1 MRGKKMNESTRPE
14 TPDDVDVAALLRAVG
29 ARPAASA
36 EAAAAVRASVAA
48 EWRAAVATRQ
58 RRRQFTGWAAAA
70 SITVA
75 ALGVWLVRP
84 LVQTE
89 PQVVASL
96 TRVVGSVEQNRGDGR
111 WTPLAAAGPIESGT
125 RLRTAAD
132 GRAALQL
139 SNGVALRLDART
151 LVAFEDTTRAQLAR
165 GALYVDSGSTPG
177 TPGPQFELDTPA
189 GRVAHLGTQ
198 YEARIVDGGV
208 RVAVREGRVR
218 LSRAADDVVGTAGES
233 LTIQGDRVVRA
244 PLAPTAADWNWVADV
259 TPPFGLEGRTVEEF
273 LVWAARE
280 TGRTIVYASSDAA
293 RQARSVTLSGT
304 VEGLTPDEAVQAVL
318 STTSLQPV
326 VGAEQIR
333 VEAPQ
338 R

>member
-1 MRGKKMNESTRPE
+1 MNESSPQD
-14 TPDDVDVAALLRAVG
+14 TPDDLDVAALLRAVG

-48 EWRAAVATRQ
+48 EWRAAVAARQ

-70 SITVA
+70 SVTVA
-75 ALGVWLVRP
+75 ALGIWLIRP

-89 PQVVASL
+89 PEVVASL

-111 WTPLAAAGPIESGT
+111 WTPLESAGPIESGT
-125 RLRTAAD
+125 QLRTATD

-139 SNGVALRLDART
+139 SNGVTLRLDART
-151 LVAFEDTTRAQLAR
+151 LVAFEDTTHARLAQ
-165 GALYVDSGSTPG
+165 GAAYVDTGRTPG
-177 TPGPQFELDTPA
+177 AASPQFELDTPG
-189 GRVAHLGTQ
+189 GRIAHLGTQ
-198 YEARIVDGGV
+198 YEARIVDGNV
-208 RVAVREGRVR
+208 RVGVREGRVR
-218 LSRAADDVVGTAGES
+218 LARAAGDVVGTAGES

-259 TPPFGLEGRTVEEF
+259 TPPFSLEGRSVEDF

-293 RQARSVTLSGT
+293 RQARSVTLRGT
-304 VEGLTPDEAVQAVL
+304 VEGLSPDEAVQAVL
-318 STTSLQPV
+318 STTSLQTEL
-326 VGAEQIR
+326 GAEQIR

>member
-1 MRGKKMNESTRPE
+1 MNESARPE

-48 EWRAAVATRQ
+48 EWRAAVAARQ

-70 SITVA
+70 SVTVA

-151 LVAFEDTTRAQLAR
+151 LVAFEDTTRAQLSR
-165 GALYVDSGSTPG
+165 GAVYVDSGSTPG

-244 PLAPTAADWNWVADV
+244 PFAPTAADWHWVADV
-259 TPPFGLEGRTVEEF
+259 TPPFGLEGRTVEDF

-318 STTSLQPV
+318 STTSLQPEL
-326 VGAEQIR
+326 GAEYIR

>member
-1 MRGKKMNESTRPE
+1 MKESTRPE
-14 TPDDVDVAALLRAVG
+14 TLDDVDVAALLRAVG

-36 EAAAAVRASVAA
+36 GATAEVRAAVAA
-48 EWRAAVATRQ
+48 EWRASVAARQ

-70 SITVA
+70 SVTVA

-96 TRVVGSVEQNRGDGR
+96 TRVVGGVEQNRGDGR
-111 WTPLAAAGPIESGT
+111 WTPLETTGPIESGT
-125 RLRTAAD
+125 RLRTASD

-151 LVAFEDTTRAQLAR
+151 LVAFEDMTHAR
-165 GALYVDSGSTPG
+165 LSQGAVYVDSGSTPG
-177 TPGPQFELDTPA
+177 TASPQFELDTPA

-198 YEARIVDGGV
+198 YEARIMDGSV
-208 RVAVREGRVR
+208 RVGVREGRVR
-218 LSRAADDVVGTAGES
+218 LSHAAGDVIGAAGES

-259 TPPFGLEGRTVEEF
+259 TPPFRIEGRSVEDF

-280 TGRTIVYASSDAA
+280 TGRTIVYASGDAA

-318 STTSLQPV
+318 STTSLQPQL
-326 VGAEQIR
+326 GAEHIR
-333 VEAPQ
+333 VEALQ

>member
-1 MRGKKMNESTRPE
+1 MNESKPPE

-29 ARPAASA
+29 ARPAASTQAMAEVRAAA
-36 EAAAAVRASVAA
+36 EAEWRASVAA
-48 EWRAAVATRQ
+48 RQ
-58 RRRQFTGWAAAA
+58 RRRRVTGWAAAA

-96 TRVVGSVEQNRGDGR
+96 TRVVGGVEQNRGDGR
-111 WTPLAAAGPIESGT
+111 WTPLGSAGPIESGT
-125 RLRTAAD
+125 QLRTATD

-139 SNGVALRLDART
+139 SNGVVLRLDART
-151 LVAFEDTTRAQLAR
+151 LVAFEDTTHAQLSQ
-165 GALYVDSGSTPG
+165 GAVYVDSGSTPG
-177 TPGPQFELDTPA
+177 AASPRFELDTPA

-198 YEARIVDGGV
+198 YEARIVDGSV
-208 RVAVREGRVR
+208 RVGVREGRVR
-218 LSRAADDVVGTAGES
+218 LSRAGGDIVGSAGES

-244 PLAPTAADWNWVADV
+244 PLAPTAADWSWVADV
-259 TPPFGLEGRTVEEF
+259 TPPFSIEGRSVEDF

-304 VEGLTPDEAVQAVL
+304 VEALTPDEAVQAVL
-318 STTSLQPV
+318 STTSLQPQL
-326 VGAEQIR
+326 GAEHIR
-333 VEAPQ
+333 VEAAQ